1 MAREFRGNDRGCPET
16 FAPTLGIGSKLVL
29 LLHICLRWFLSFM
42 DIKDAFLLV
51 LQQERVLVLVEQPR
65 WYAGEGETKYWTLAK
80 CLPGQRNAA
89 SRFFNS
95 LCDHLNSLEFSSTPL
110 LPSLFRHQE
119 RDLVLCSHV
128 DDLIVC
134 GSQGDVAVG
143 KEIDFVWWRTIGTCS
158 RPRSKRSKRSKRSS
172 AFLVERHFFTNGGM
186 VSSRHEK

>member
-1 MAREFRGNDRGCPET
+1 
-16 FAPTLGIGSKLVL
+16 
-29 LLHICLRWFLSFM
+29 M

-51 LQQERVLVLVEQPR
+51 PQQERVLVEQPT

-89 SRFFNS
+89 SRFFNF
-95 LCDHLNSLEFSSTPL
+95 LCDHLNSLGFSSTPL

-134 GSQGDVAVG
+134 GAQGDVAWLVSELEKKFTLSG
-143 KEIDFVWWRTIGTCS
+143 GGLVPAADQDPKDPVR
-158 RPRSKRSKRSKRSS
+158 
-172 AFLVERHFFTNGGM
+172 FLKKRHFFTNGGG
-186 VSSRHEK
+186 